1 MLWAR
6 MVAYVTGT
14 VNQELHREDKKGR
27 RPRLVTWPRTPF
39 RPKRAKRRRWA
50 PLRPRPR
57 RPIHEVQGWG
67 IFDRYNGEFSTGI
80 DSFRSSCLVDRV
92 PAPIRRENFVS
103 GGPFR
108 KRPRV

>member
-27 RPRLVTWPRTPF
+27 RPRLVPWPRTPF
-39 RPKRAKRRRWA
+39 PPKRAKRRRWA
-50 PLRPRPR
+50 PLPPRPR

-67 IFDRYNGEFSTGI
+67 IFDRHHGEFSTGVDKTNI
-80 DSFRSSCLVDRV
+80 RLRYRSCGTSVQ
-92 PAPIRRENFVS
+92 ES
-103 GGPFR
+103 GEA
-108 KRPRV
+108 RPS